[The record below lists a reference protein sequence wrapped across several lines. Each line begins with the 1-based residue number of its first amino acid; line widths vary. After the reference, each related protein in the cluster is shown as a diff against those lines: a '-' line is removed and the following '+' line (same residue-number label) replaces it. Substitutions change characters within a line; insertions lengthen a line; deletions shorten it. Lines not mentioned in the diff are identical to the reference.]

1 MIAARHSIKLLKYI
15 NHYIIYTNHYLRH
28 WEKLHSLS
36 ALRSQDSSPGLT
48 SECVLLSTAY
58 TAFHFLTLSSF
69 RTCCFPDNSLAHS
82 EIHFR
87 NQSMARNTW
96 LNSGWKTQLSFSS
109 RDLPNNTN
117 NHFYVCVSLTFTFAP
132 NTSSLL
138 HLLLLSRMLAASLQ
152 TPDPSGHEGS
162 LNLTLHEVP
171 KLYFLGHCVYPSGD
185 NSEFLVTEVTWIVV
199 LSPPFWI
206 VNSLNG
212 KTWPCILYALQN
224 LRELS
229 MFWRGT

>member
-1 MIAARHSIKLLKYI
+1 MIAARHSIKHLKYI

-152 TPDPSGHEGS
+152 TPDPSWLLKVQTVRAVAPKFLCTAGPKDPLQAGKRPLPET
-162 LNLTLHEVP
+162 LTLPHP
-171 KLYFLGHCVYPSGD
+171 TCL
-185 NSEFLVTEVTWIVV
+185 I
-199 LSPPFWI
+199 
-206 VNSLNG
+206 
-212 KTWPCILYALQN
+212 
-224 LRELS
+224 
-229 MFWRGT
+229 